1 MLCHLLKTPGHLK
14 GRAFANLRSGGTG
27 ARISVAK
34 QMKQPCTAVNYSEAK
49 SQANQDY
56 DRTSK
61 KELLY
66 HNNRRA
72 LARLLAGFRGR
83 GSLGHSVLIYSGQ
96 AFAMLDH
103 PGLLLSSPPFSSFLF
118 GFPGGRVLVRKLII
132 YHLIS

>member
-1 MLCHLLKTPGHLK
+1 
-14 GRAFANLRSGGTG
+14 
-27 ARISVAK
+27 VAK
-34 QMKQPCTAVNYSEAK
+34 HMKQPCTAVDYSEAN

-56 DRTSK
+56 DRTSE

-72 LARLLAGFRGR
+72 LARQLVGFRGR
-83 GSLGHSVLIYSGQ
+83 GSLRHSVLIYSGQ
-96 AFAMLDH
+96 ALAMLDH

-118 GFPGGRVLVRKLII
+118 GFPSGRVLVRKLII